1 MPSCVRLHRLLQK
14 YLATSCYCLS
24 LPVGLKLTSTISD
37 ILQFRN
43 ILHAIF
49 QCLLQFSRHEMNAK
63 TVYCVDSCFHL
74 IFMKRKLLFCFIN
87 VLLNFPEKV
96 GEEYISSE
104 TNNKLAS
111 VCSFLNT
118 GIDVL
123 ISGSIS
129 YFQGSEMLFLE
140 LISYLPSFLPQLIM
154 RCKWGCDW
162 KMIYFPRR
170 DLYLVKLPILFSIN
184 LDEVDN
190 IHCSCKYVIYP
201 AYWDHLCYCLIKLW
215 VCE

>member
-1 MPSCVRLHRLLQK
+1 MYCAVEQTWDECKSCPLSRLMFPLNLHEGK
-14 YLATSCYCLS
+14 
-24 LPVGLKLTSTISD
+24 II
-37 ILQFRN
+37 IL
-43 ILHAIF
+43 
-49 QCLLQFSRHEMNAK
+49 
-63 TVYCVDSCFHL
+63 FHQ
-74 IFMKRKLLFCFIN
+74 CFIR
-87 VLLNFPEKV
+87 FFWKSCK
-96 GEEYISSE
+96 EYHSSE
-104 TNNKLAS
+104 TNNKLAG

-118 GIDVL
+118 GFDIL
-123 ISGSIS
+123 ISVSIS

-154 RCKWGCDW
+154 RCKWVCDS
-162 KMIYFPRR
+162 KMICFPKR

-201 AYWDHLCYCLIKLW
+201 AYRDHLCYCLIKLW